1 MTEYVTVAEVD
12 TLLGAGWAGTGDSAR
27 AVLMANAW
35 LSAKPL
41 PAFSPIPAEV
51 VQAGAEIAREA
62 AAGKLYASR
71 EAGLLSKSV
80 EADGVSSS
88 KTYASGA
95 RVVSEGE
102 QLAIALLAPWLGSGN
117 QIKLVR
123 G

>member
-1 MTEYVTVAEVD
+1 MIEYVTVAEVD
-12 TLLGAGWAGTGDSAR
+12 ALLGAGWAGAGDAAR

-35 LSAKPL
+35 LSARL
-41 PAFSPIPAEV
+41 PDLSPVPSEV
-51 VQAGAEIAREA
+51 KQAGAELAREA

-71 EAGLLSKSV
+71 EAGLLSKAV